1 MTPPK
6 ERRQF
11 VRLDTMLA
19 VKYRVLPSSIPE
31 QATQTKNIS
40 GGGLCVFLEER
51 LPVGAPLEVQITLPG
66 REKPAV
72 FTAEVI
78 WCEESEMVGSPRRER
93 IIQAGVQFVF
103 IHPKDR
109 EAIMQHVILNLQASG
124 PKPPSSQT
132 G

>member
-1 MTPPK
+1 MTPPE

-11 VRLDTMLA
+11 VRLDTTLA

-31 QATQTKNIS
+31 QATHTKNIG
-40 GGGLCVFLEER
+40 GGGLCVFLKER
-51 LPVGAPLEVQITLPG
+51 LPVGTPLEVQITLPG

-93 IIQAGVQFVF
+93 AIHAGVRFVF
-103 IHPKDR
+103 IHPTDQD
-109 EAIMQHVILNLQASG
+109 AIMQHVILNLKAPG
-124 PKPPSSQT
+124 
-132 G
+132 GDVNAMGR